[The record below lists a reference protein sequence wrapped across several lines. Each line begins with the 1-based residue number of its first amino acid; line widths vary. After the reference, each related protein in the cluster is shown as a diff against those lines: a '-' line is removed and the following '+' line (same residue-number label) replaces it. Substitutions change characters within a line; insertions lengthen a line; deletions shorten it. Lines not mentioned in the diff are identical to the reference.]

1 MACFIE
7 FFFFTL
13 RWMEKFFF
21 LKRETLRN
29 LRERCLT
36 TERMEKF
43 DLNGPIRFY
52 REWNAMQV
60 VYYDQG
66 NQNFMQEMVGE

>member
-1 MACFIE
+1 
-7 FFFFTL
+7 
-13 RWMEKFFF
+13 
-21 LKRETLRN
+21 
-29 LRERCLT
+29 
-36 TERMEKF
+36 MEKF

>member
-13 RWMEKFFF
+13 RWMEKLFF

-29 LRERCLT
+29 LRER
-36 TERMEKF
+36 MEKF
-43 DLNGPIRFY
+43 DLNGPIDDSILSRVE
-52 REWNAMQV
+52 RNA
-60 VYYDQG
+60 DG
-66 NQNFMQEMVGE
+66 ILRSG

>member
-1 MACFIE
+1 MFYRI
-7 FFFFTL
+7 FFLYFEVDGKT
-13 RWMEKFFF
+13 FF

-29 LRERCLT
+29 LRERYLT

>member
-1 MACFIE
+1 MFHRI
-7 FFFFTL
+7 FFLYFEVDGKT
-13 RWMEKFFF
+13 FF

>member
-1 MACFIE
+1 MFHRI
-7 FFFFTL
+7 FFLYFEVDGKT
-13 RWMEKFFF
+13 FF

-43 DLNGPIRFY
+43 DLNGPIDDSILSRVE
-52 REWNAMQV
+52 RNA
-60 VYYDQG
+60 G
-66 NQNFMQEMVGE
+66 GILRPG

>member
-1 MACFIE
+1 MFYRI
-7 FFFFTL
+7 FFLYFEVDGKT
-13 RWMEKFFF
+13 FF

-29 LRERCLT
+29 LR
-36 TERMEKF
+36 ERMEKF